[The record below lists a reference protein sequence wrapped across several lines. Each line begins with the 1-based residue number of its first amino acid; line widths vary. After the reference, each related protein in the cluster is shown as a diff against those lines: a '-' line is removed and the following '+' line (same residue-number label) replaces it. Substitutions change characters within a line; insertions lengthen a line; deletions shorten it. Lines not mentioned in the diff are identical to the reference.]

1 MKVFA
6 RVRRPKKARGNILFR
21 YGWKITLLLLL
32 AGAVFAVFL
41 FYGTWAQTFHMKS
54 VGEMPERSTVY
65 DADGKIYSRLAGAN
79 RLKVSL
85 SEVSPEFIAAV
96 LAREDARFYDHKGI
110 DWRGVVR
117 ALSRDVVRMKAKEG
131 ASSLTMQLARN
142 SLPLGGRTFSRKLLE
157 AMVAL
162 RIEREF
168 TKQQIL
174 ELYVNRIYFGSG
186 CYGVETASQA
196 YFGKNAS
203 KLNLSEAALLAGLI
217 RGPNRFSP
225 LKNPKGAAVQRD
237 AVLDRMVALKKIT
250 SSQAEQ
256 AKKTKIV
263 THPKRMPQIQENYAM
278 DAVQRALSLILT
290 QDQMDDG
297 GLSIYTT
304 LDSSVQNAAQ
314 DALETQLSK
323 IERQSNFRHPTKAE
337 YKPPE
342 NGEGDAAMP
351 YLEGAVVM
359 IDNASGGIRALVGGR
374 DYAQSKFNRALAPAN
389 RQIGSAFK
397 PFVYTVA
404 FSHGLFPSS
413 AISDGPIQPGEI
425 DGAGNW
431 SPGNS
436 DGTYGGV
443 MPCSYGL
450 IHSRNTMSVRVGQ
463 FAGLDTVQK
472 IANDLGIAQ
481 NIPHGPASYI
491 GSFESNLK
499 DLTSAYTVFPNAGVR
514 RQAYIIE
521 RIDDQRH
528 KPIYLSAHISSPAL
542 DPGATW
548 MTSRL
553 MQEVLTQGTAASARS
568 LGFKLPAAGKT
579 GTTNDYKDAW
589 FIGYTT
595 TLTCG
600 VWVGFDQPTTIIPHG
615 YGAALALPVW
625 TQVNII
631 QPNHC
636 NRPCHCNTRRSV
648 RFPTNSPPPAAGGP
662 VRLTILIC
670 LSIRCQTPPARCMAG
685 SNGRLHNRPRMGL
698 RKRLRSRAA
707 SSNRSGDSSDANGF
721 RTNAVNCDGQS
732 STGKIQ
738 HARSL
743 L

>member
-6 RVRRPKKARGNILFR
+6 RLRRPKKARGNILFR

-41 FYGTWAQTFHMKS
+41 FYGTWAQTFDMKT

-65 DADGKIYSRLAGAN
+65 DVDGKIYSRLAGAN

-85 SEVSPEFIAAV
+85 SEVSPQFIAAV
-96 LAREDARFYDHKGI
+96 LAREDTRFYDHKGI
-110 DWRGVVR
+110 DWRGVLR
-117 ALSRDVVRMKAKEG
+117 ALSRDIVSMSAKEG

-174 ELYVNRIYFGSG
+174 ELYVNRIYFGTG

-196 YFGKNAS
+196 YFGKDAS
-203 KLNLSEAALLAGLI
+203 KLNVSEAALLAGLI
-217 RGPNRFSP
+217 RSPNRFSP
-225 LKNPKGAAVQRD
+225 LKNPEGAAIQRD
-237 AVLDRMVALKKIT
+237 AVLDRMVELKKIT
-250 SSQAEQ
+250 SAQAEQ
-256 AKKTKIV
+256 AKKMKVV

-278 DAVQRALSLILT
+278 DAVQRGLSLILT

-304 LDSSVQNAAQ
+304 LDPSVQNAAQ

-323 IERQSNFRHPTKAE
+323 IERQSNFRHPSKTE

-351 YLEGAVVM
+351 YLEGAVVV

-389 RQIGSAFK
+389 RQVGSAFK
-397 PFVYTVA
+397 PFVYAIA
-404 FSHGLFPSS
+404 FSHGLLPGA

-431 SPGNS
+431 SPANS
-436 DGTYGGV
+436 DGTYGGP

-450 IHSRNTMSVRVGQ
+450 VHSRNTMSVRVGQ
-463 FAGLDTVQK
+463 FAGLDAVQK
-472 IANDLGIAQ
+472 VANDLGIAQ
-481 NIPHGPASYI
+481 NVPHGPASYI

-499 DLTSAYTVFPNAGVR
+499 DLTSAYTVFPNDGVR
-514 RQAYIIE
+514 RQGYIIE
-521 RIDDQRH
+521 RIDDQQH
-528 KPIYLSAHISSPAL
+528 KPIYLAAHITSQAI
-542 DPGATW
+542 DPGAAW
-548 MTSRL
+548 MTSEV
-553 MQEVLTQGTAASARS
+553 MENVLTKGTAASARS
-568 LGFKLPAAGKT
+568 LGFRLPAAGKT

-589 FIGYTT
+589 FVGYTS

-600 VWVGFDQPTTIIPHG
+600 VWVGFDQPTTIVARG

-625 TQVNII
+625 TQVMNKASRHYPAEPLQPKMAI
-631 QPNHC
+631 QRATVCSISNQLATTGC
-636 NRPCHCNTRRSV
+636 T
-648 RFPTNSPPPAAGGP
+648 AAGSAYDIDLPVDKIPTVACQVHGGSQWPFAQQATNGP
-662 VRLTILIC
+662 QKALTFPNRFFK
-670 LSIRCQTPPARCMAG
+670 SFRRFFG
-685 SNGRLHNRPRMGL
+685 GR
-698 RKRLRSRAA
+698 
-707 SSNRSGDSSDANGF
+707 
-721 RTNAVNCDGQS
+721 
-732 STGKIQ
+732 
-738 HARSL
+738 
-743 L
+743 

>member
-1 MKVFA
+1 MKLFA
-6 RVRRPKKARGNILFR
+6 RLRRPKKAGGNILFR

-32 AGAVFAVFL
+32 GGGVLAVFL
-41 FYGTWAQTFHMKS
+41 FYGTWAQTFDMKN

-65 DADGKIYSRLAGAN
+65 DVDGKIYSRLAGAN

-85 SEVSPEFIAAV
+85 SEVSPQFIAAV
-96 LAREDARFYDHKGI
+96 LAREDTRFYDHKGI
-110 DWRGVVR
+110 DWRGVLR
-117 ALSRDVVRMKAKEG
+117 ALTRDILSMSAKEG

-174 ELYVNRIYFGSG
+174 ELYVNRIYFGTG

-217 RGPNRFSP
+217 RSPNRFSP
-225 LKNPKGAAVQRD
+225 LRNPEGAAIQRD
-237 AVLDRMVALKKIT
+237 AVLERMVEFKKIT
-250 SSQAEQ
+250 PALAEQ
-256 AKKTKIV
+256 AKKTKVV

-278 DAVQRALSLILT
+278 DAVQRGLSLILT
-290 QDQMDDG
+290 EDQMDDG

-304 LDSSVQNAAQ
+304 LDPSVQNAAQ

-323 IERQSNFRHPTKAE
+323 IEHKSNFRHPTKAE
-337 YKPPE
+337 YKLPE

-351 YLEGAVVM
+351 YLEGAVVVV
-359 IDNASGGIRALVGGR
+359 DNASGGIRALVGGR

-389 RQIGSAFK
+389 RQVGSAFK

-404 FSHGLFPSS
+404 FSHGLLPGA

-431 SPGNS
+431 SPANS
-436 DGTYGGV
+436 DGTYGGT

-463 FAGLDTVQK
+463 FAGLDAVQK
-472 IANDLGIAQ
+472 VATTLNLSE
-481 NIPHGPASYI
+481 NVPHGPAIYI
-491 GSFESNLK
+491 GSFETNLK
-499 DLTSAYTVFPNAGVR
+499 DLTAAYTVFPNAGVR
-514 RQAYIIE
+514 KQAYVIE
-521 RIDDQRH
+521 RIDDADHQ
-528 KPIYLSAHISSPAL
+528 PIYRASHLAAQAL
-542 DPGATW
+542 DPSAAW
-548 MTSRL
+548 MTSQV
-553 MQEVLTQGTAASARS
+553 MEEVLTRGTAAASRS

-589 FIGYTT
+589 FVGYTST
-595 TLTCG
+595 VTCG
-600 VWVGFDQPTTIIPHG
+600 VWVGFDQPVTIIPHG

-625 TQVNII
+625 VQVMNKAAERYPPQDL
-631 QPNHC
+631 QPTMPMQHALVCSLSNHLATTGC
-636 NRPCHCNTRRSV
+636 E
-648 RFPTNSPPPAAGGP
+648 AAGTAYEIDLPEDKVPTAACEIHGGDQMEFAQK
-662 VRLTILIC
+662 
-670 LSIRCQTPPARCMAG
+670 LSPFG
-685 SNGRLHNRPRMGL
+685 
-698 RKRLRSRAA
+698 KKAA
-707 SSNRSGDSSDANGF
+707 ELPSKLFQSF
-721 RTNAVNCDGQS
+721 RRFFGG
-732 STGKIQ
+732 GKP
-738 HARSL
+738 
-743 L
+743 

>member
-6 RVRRPKKARGNILFR
+6 RVRRPKKARANILFR

-32 AGAVFAVFL
+32 AAGVFAIFL
-41 FYGTWAQTFHMKS
+41 FYGTWAQTFDMKN

-65 DADGKIYSRLAGAN
+65 DVDGKIYSRLAGAN

-96 LAREDARFYDHKGI
+96 LAREDTRFYDHKGI
-110 DWRGVVR
+110 DWRGVLR
-117 ALSRDVVRMKAKEG
+117 ALSRDVVTMKAKEG

-250 SSQAEQ
+250 PSQAEQ

-278 DAVQRALSLILT
+278 DAVQRSLSLILT
-290 QDQMDDG
+290 QDQMDYG

-304 LDSSVQNAAQ
+304 LDPSVQNAAQ

-323 IERQSNFRHPTKAE
+323 IEHQSNFRHPTKAD

-351 YLEGAVVM
+351 YLEGAVVV
-359 IDNASGGIRALVGGR
+359 IDNSSGGIRGLVGGR

-389 RQIGSAFK
+389 RQVGSAFK
-397 PFVYTVA
+397 PFVYAIA
-404 FSHGLFPSS
+404 FTNGLLPGA
-413 AISDGPIQPGEI
+413 AISDGPIQAGEI
-425 DGAGNW
+425 EGAGNW
-431 SPGNS
+431 SPANS
-436 DGTYGGV
+436 DGKYGGTL
-443 MPCSYGL
+443 PCSYGL
-450 IHSRNTMSVRVGQ
+450 INSRNTMSVRVGQ
-463 FAGLDTVQK
+463 FAGLDAVHK
-472 IANDLGIAQ
+472 IANELGISQ
-481 NIPHGPASYI
+481 NLPRGPAIYI
-491 GSFESNLK
+491 GSFETDLK
-499 DLTSAYTVFPNAGVR
+499 DLTAAYSIFPNAGAR
-514 RQAYIIE
+514 KQSYIVE
-521 RIDDQRH
+521 RIDDQNH
-528 KPIYLSAHISSPAL
+528 QPIYRAAHLSAPA
-542 DPGATW
+542 
-548 MTSRL
+548 
-553 MQEVLTQGTAASARS
+553 
-568 LGFKLPAAGKT
+568 
-579 GTTNDYKDAW
+579 
-589 FIGYTT
+589 
-595 TLTCG
+595 
-600 VWVGFDQPTTIIPHG
+600 
-615 YGAALALPVW
+615 
-625 TQVNII
+625 
-631 QPNHC
+631 
-636 NRPCHCNTRRSV
+636 
-648 RFPTNSPPPAAGGP
+648 
-662 VRLTILIC
+662 
-670 LSIRCQTPPARCMAG
+670 
-685 SNGRLHNRPRMGL
+685 
-698 RKRLRSRAA
+698 
-707 SSNRSGDSSDANGF
+707 
-721 RTNAVNCDGQS
+721 
-732 STGKIQ
+732 
-738 HARSL
+738 
-743 L
+743 

>member
-6 RVRRPKKARGNILFR
+6 RLRGQKKTRGNILFR

-32 AGAVFAVFL
+32 VGAAFAVFL
-41 FYGTWAQTFHMKS
+41 FYGTWAQTFDMKN

-65 DADGKIYSRLAGAN
+65 DVDGKIYSRLAGAN

-85 SEVSPEFIAAV
+85 SEVSPNFIAAV

-110 DWRGVVR
+110 DWRGVLR
-117 ALSRDVVRMKAKEG
+117 ALSRDVLSMSAKEG

-196 YFGKNAS
+196 YFGKSAS

-217 RGPNRFSP
+217 RSPNRFSP
-225 LKNPKGAAVQRD
+225 LKNPEGAAIQRD

-250 SSQAEQ
+250 LALAEQ
-256 AKKTKIV
+256 AKKAKVV

-304 LDSSVQNAAQ
+304 LDPSMQNSAQ
-314 DALETQLSK
+314 DALEMQLSK
-323 IERQSNFRHPTKAE
+323 IERQSNFHHPLKAD

-351 YLEGAVVM
+351 YLEGAVVV
-359 IDNASGGIRALVGGR
+359 IDNGSGGIRALVGGR

-389 RQIGSAFK
+389 RQVGSAFK
-397 PFVYTVA
+397 PFVYTIA
-404 FSHGLFPSS
+404 FSHGLLPGA
-413 AISDGPIQPGEI
+413 AISDDPIRPGEI
-425 DGAGNW
+425 DGAGSW
-431 SPGNS
+431 SPANS

-443 MPCSYGL
+443 EPCSYGL

-463 FAGLDTVQK
+463 FAGLDAVQK
-472 IANDLGIAQ
+472 VANDLGIAQ
-481 NIPHGPASYI
+481 NVPHGPAIYI
-491 GSFESNLK
+491 GSFETNLK
-499 DLTSAYTVFPNAGVR
+499 DLTAAYSIFPNAGVR
-514 RQAYIIE
+514 KQAYIIE
-521 RIDDQRH
+521 RIDDQQH
-528 KPIYLSAHISSPAL
+528 KPIYLAAHITSPGF
-542 DPGATW
+542 DPGAAW
-548 MTSRL
+548 MTSEL
-553 MQEVLTQGTAASARS
+553 MEEVLTKGTAASARS

-589 FIGYTT
+589 FVGYTS

-600 VWVGFDQPTTIIPHG
+600 VWVGFDQPTTIVPHG

-625 TQVNII
+625 TQVINKASRHYPAEPLQPTMPI
-631 QPNHC
+631 QRATVC
-636 NRPCHCNTRRSV
+636 
-648 RFPTNSPPPAAGGP
+648 
-662 VRLTILIC
+662 
-670 LSIRCQTPPARCMAG
+670 SISNQLATTGCMSAG
-685 SNGRLHNRPRMGL
+685 SAYDIDLPVTKIPTVACQVHGGSQWPFAQQLQNLPPKAATFPGRLFRSFR
-698 RKRLRSRAA
+698 RLFGGR
-707 SSNRSGDSSDANGF
+707 
-721 RTNAVNCDGQS
+721 
-732 STGKIQ
+732 
-738 HARSL
+738 
-743 L
+743 

>member
-1 MKVFA
+1 M
-6 RVRRPKKARGNILFR
+6 
-21 YGWKITLLLLL
+21 
-32 AGAVFAVFL
+32 
-41 FYGTWAQTFHMKS
+41 H
-54 VGEMPERSTVY
+54 
-65 DADGKIYSRLAGAN
+65 
-79 RLKVSL
+79 
-85 SEVSPEFIAAV
+85 
-96 LAREDARFYDHKGI
+96 
-110 DWRGVVR
+110 
-117 ALSRDVVRMKAKEG
+117 AKEG

-142 SLPLGGRTFSRKLLE
+142 SLPLGGRTFSRKVLE

-174 ELYVNRIYFGSG
+174 ELYVNRIYFGAG

-225 LKNPKGAAVQRD
+225 LKNQEGAAIQRD
-237 AVLDRMVALKKIT
+237 AVLDRMVELKKIT
-250 SSQAEQ
+250 PAQAEQ
-256 AKKTKIV
+256 AKKTKV
-263 THPKRMPQIQENYAM
+263 ATHPKRMPQIQENYAM

-304 LDSSVQNAAQ
+304 LDPAVQSSAQ
-314 DALETQLSK
+314 EALETQLTK
-323 IERQSNFRHPTKAE
+323 VEHQSNFRHSTKAE

-351 YLEGAVVM
+351 YLEGAVVV

-389 RQIGSAFK
+389 RQVGSAFK
-397 PFVYTVA
+397 PFVYAVA
-404 FSHGLFPSS
+404 FSHGLLPGA

-431 SPGNS
+431 SPANS

-450 IHSRNTMSVRVGQ
+450 VHSRNTMSVRVGQ
-463 FAGLDTVQK
+463 FAGLDAVRK
-472 IANDLGIAQ
+472 AGNDLGIAQ

-499 DLTSAYTVFPNAGVR
+499 DLTSAYTVFPNGGVR
-514 RQAYIIE
+514 KQAYIIE
-521 RIDDQRH
+521 RIDDQQH
-528 KPIYLSAHISSPAL
+528 KPIYLAAHITSQAI
-542 DPGATW
+542 DPGAAW
-548 MTSRL
+548 MTSEV
-553 MQEVLTQGTAASARS
+553 MEDVLTKGTAASARS

-589 FIGYTT
+589 FVGYTS

-600 VWVGFDQPTTIIPHG
+600 VWVGFDQPTTIIARG

-625 TQVNII
+625 TQAMNKASRHYPAEPL
-631 QPNHC
+631 QP
-636 NRPCHCNTRRSV
+636 
-648 RFPTNSPPPAAGGP
+648 
-662 VRLTILIC
+662 TI
-670 LSIRCQTPPARCMAG
+670 P
-685 SNGRLHNRPRMGL
+685 
-698 RKRLRSRAA
+698 
-707 SSNRSGDSSDANGF
+707 
-721 RTNAVNCDGQS
+721 
-732 STGKIQ
+732 IQ
-738 HARSL
+738 HATVCSISNQLATTGCTAAGSAYDIDLPVDKIPTVACQVHGGSQWPFAQQPPNGPQKARTLPGRLFNSFRRFFGGR
-743 L
+743 